1 MAKSATI
8 MLAGGGT
15 GGHVYPGLALAEA
28 LVALQPEVRIVWVG
42 SSDRMEARVVPAAGH
57 PFEPLTLGF
66 LKGTSGMK
74 RLSSLA
80 KLPLAAVRVLQLF
93 ARYRP
98 AAVVGLGGYVA
109 GPPCL
114 IGALLGRPVFLLE
127 QNAIPGRTNRFLARF
142 CRRVFATF
150 AQASAYFPAGRVEV
164 AGNPLRGAVLEVAAR
179 GRTTAPDGPLRLLVV
194 GGSQGAR
201 SLNEGLPQV
210 FGLLRKAGVS
220 LSITHVSGSGA
231 ADKVRRAYEA
241 AGAEATV
248 VEYVD
253 GMAATYAQTDL
264 VVCRAGATTISELTA
279 IGLPAVYLPF
289 PAAADDHQTHNAR
302 AVVEAGGGLMVTDA
316 ALLADPAAFA
326 AQLRTLVEDRA
337 ALSVMGANA
346 RTIGRPEAAREVAR
360 AILTA
365 IGLPA
370 KEQP

>member
-1 MAKSATI
+1 MGSAPTI

-28 LVALQPEVRIVWVG
+28 LLAQNPSVRIVWVG

-80 KLPLAAVRVLQLF
+80 KLPLAALRVVQLLL
-93 ARYRP
+93 RYRP
-98 AAVVGLGGYVA
+98 AAVIGLGGYVA

-114 IGALLGRPVFLLE
+114 LGALVGRPVFLLE
-127 QNAIPGRTNRFLARF
+127 QNAIPGRTNRFLGRF

-150 AQASAYFPAGRVEV
+150 AQAAPYFPVGRTEV
-164 AGNPLRGAVLEVAAR
+164 SGNPLRGAVLEVAAR
-179 GRTTAPDGPLRLLVV
+179 GLHPVETGPLRLLVV

-201 SLNEGLPQV
+201 SLNEALPRA
-210 FGLLRKAGVS
+210 FGHLKAAGVAVA
-220 LSITHVSGSGA
+220 ITHVSGAGA
-231 ADKVRRAYEA
+231 GEKVRKAYA
-241 AGAEATV
+241 DAGVEATV
-248 VEYVD
+248 LEYVD
-253 GMAATYAQTDL
+253 GMAATYAQTDV

-302 AVVEAGGGLMVTDA
+302 AVVDAGGGLMVTDSE
-316 ALLADPAAFA
+316 LLADPSGFA
-326 AQLRTLVEDRA
+326 ATLAHLLADRA
-337 ALSVMGANA
+337 ALAEMGAKA
-346 RTIGRPEAAREVAR
+346 RTLGRPEAAQAVAR
-360 AILTA
+360 AILQA
-365 IGLPA
+365 VGAAPKGA
-370 KEQP
+370 A

>member
-80 KLPLAAVRVLQLF
+80 KLPFAAVRVLQLF

-164 AGNPLRGAVLEVAAR
+164 AGNPLRGAVLEIAAR

-302 AVVEAGGGLMVTDA
+302 AVVDAGGGLMVTDA

>member
-1 MAKSATI
+1 MAKPTTI

-28 LVALQPEVRIVWVG
+28 LLALSPSVRIVWIG

-80 KLPLAAVRVLQLF
+80 KLPMAAVRVLQLLV
-93 ARYRP
+93 RYRP
-98 AAVVGLGGYVA
+98 AAIVGLGGYVA

-114 IGALLGRPVFLLE
+114 LGALLGTPVFLLE
-127 QNAIPGRTNRFLARF
+127 QNAIPGRTNRFLGRF

-150 AQASAYFPAGRVEV
+150 AQAVPYFPAGRTEV
-164 AGNPLRGAVLEVAAR
+164 AGNPLRGAVLQVAAA
-179 GRTTAPDGPLRLLVV
+179 GVAPSAEGPLRLLVV

-201 SLNEGLPQV
+201 SLNEGLPRA
-210 FGLLRKAGVS
+210 FGFLQASGIS
-220 LSITHVSGSGA
+220 PSITHVSGAGA
-231 ADKVRRAYEA
+231 GEKVRRAYAEA
-241 AGAEATV
+241 GVDATV

-302 AVVEAGGGLMVTDA
+302 AVVAAGGGLMVTDA
-316 ALLADPAAFA
+316 ELLADPAAFA
-326 AQLRTLVEDRA
+326 TTLAALLTDRA
-337 ALSVMGANA
+337 ALAAMGTKAG
-346 RTIGRPEAAREVAR
+346 TLGRPEAAKEVAQ
-360 AILTA
+360 AILRAVGATA
-365 IGLPA
+365 QGGA
-370 KEQP
+370 

>member
-1 MAKSATI
+1 MGKAATI

-28 LVALQPEVRIVWVG
+28 LVAAAPSVRIVWVG
-42 SSDRMEARVVPAAGH
+42 SSDRMEARVVPEAGY

-66 LKGTSGMK
+66 LKGTSGLK

-80 KLPLAAVRVLQLF
+80 KLPGAALRVLQLLLT
-93 ARYRP
+93 YRP

-127 QNAIPGRTNRFLARF
+127 QNAIPGRTNRLLGRF
-142 CRRVFATF
+142 CRKVFATF
-150 AQASAYFPAGRVEV
+150 AQAAPYFPTGRAEV
-164 AGNPLRGAVLEVAAR
+164 AGNPLRGAVLEVARR
-179 GRTTAPDGPLRLLVV
+179 GVQPSAEGSVRLLVV

-201 SLNEGLPQV
+201 SLNEGIPLALRHLAST
-210 FGLLRKAGVS
+210 GLDLQ
-220 LSITHVSGSGA
+220 ITHVSGAGA
-231 ADKVRRAYEA
+231 GEKVRKAY
-241 AGAEATV
+241 AEAGVEANV

-253 GMAATYAQTDL
+253 GMAATYAMTDL

-302 AVVEAGGGLMVTDA
+302 AVVAAGGGLMVTDA
-316 ALLADPAAFA
+316 ALLADPAAFSK
-326 AQLRTLVEDRA
+326 TLG
-337 ALSVMGANA
+337 ALLTDKGRLAEMGAKA
-346 RTIGRPEAAREVAR
+346 STLGRPEAAGEVAR
-360 AILTA
+360 QILRAVGVATQEGA
-365 IGLPA
+365 
-370 KEQP
+370 